1 MRAQGDVHVP
11 SFILCSFPQQ
21 ILSRGPQV
29 GTILGAND
37 TAMSMTKSLPDA
49 LSSRE
54 YGLGRHVPKNVSYT
68 SATENKKPGQGR

>member
-1 MRAQGDVHVP
+1 MYVFLHLSFVP
-11 SFILCSFPQQ
+11 FLNKY
-21 ILSRGPQV
+21 LVSRGPQV